1 MVIEIACQLMAVGAV
16 QSVSEY
22 MFPVLATLMVYF
34 RRQTDYDQE
43 HAAEAYDIAAIKF
56 RGKKAITNFDTSR
69 YDAKAIMNSTLP
81 VGRNAKRSRVEE
93 QDKESIGEND
103 GSPYSLFGL
112 EPLMWKYQETYLRSQ
127 TVLHPQVHLFHRT
140 LLCHL
145 HKVILKKD
153 WLFQRLKLLKTCRL

>member
-1 MVIEIACQLMAVGAV
+1 MTVGAV

-56 RGKKAITNFDTSR
+56 RGKTAVTNFNTSR

-93 QDKESIGEND
+93 EDKESIGEND
-103 GSPYSLFGL
+103 GFPYSLYIKEGL
-112 EPLMWKYQETYLRSQ
+112 VVSKAQASKNMPFLSTSSGLVRARHENIMHDANWKQFFLVEMYD
-127 TVLHPQVHLFHRT
+127 
-140 LLCHL
+140 
-145 HKVILKKD
+145 KVANI
-153 WLFQRLKLLKTCRL
+153 